1 MSVLPM
7 KHMIICAKRQDRK
20 AILELLQRLEAV
32 EIISHDIDDTDEVF
46 SRMDVSQSAQLFVK
60 NAAQAD
66 KALEILAAAAPE
78 KSSILSA
85 FAGS

>member
-32 EIISHDIDDTDEVF
+32 EIISHDIDDEPYRV
-46 SRMDVSQSAQLFVK
+46 
-60 NAAQAD
+60 
-66 KALEILAAAAPE
+66 
-78 KSSILSA
+78 
-85 FAGS
+85 